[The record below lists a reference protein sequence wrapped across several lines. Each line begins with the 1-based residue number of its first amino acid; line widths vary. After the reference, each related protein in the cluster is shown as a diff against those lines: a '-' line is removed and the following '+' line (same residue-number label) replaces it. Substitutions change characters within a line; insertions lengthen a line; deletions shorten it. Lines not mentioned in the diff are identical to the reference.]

1 MYVKVNQRCE
11 GRDSTLTIMLTT
23 VAEFWRNAFSEM
35 NKQIFLQGT
44 ETIRAL
50 ECTIYILVI
59 FFNSVSISSD
69 FYFKST
75 LITNLML

>member
-1 MYVKVNQRCE
+1 
-11 GRDSTLTIMLTT
+11 MLTT

-35 NKQIFLQGT
+35 NEQMFLQGT

-50 ECTIYILVI
+50 ECTTYILVI
-59 FFNSVSISSD
+59 FFISVSVSSD
-69 FYFKST
+69 FHFKST

>member
-59 FFNSVSISSD
+59 FFQ
-69 FYFKST
+69 FCQYF
-75 LITNLML
+75 

>member
-11 GRDSTLTIMLTT
+11 GRDSTLTTKLTS
-23 VAEFWRNAFSEM
+23 VEEFCKNAFSEM
-35 NKQIFLQGT
+35 NEQMFLQGT

-59 FFNSVSISSD
+59 FFISVSVSSD
-69 FYFKST
+69 FYFTST